1 MRKTICLSLTLSGC
15 SMFSSPPSPQTPNI
29 AMGNNFPAVSVMY
42 DARVV
47 QMTRN
52 EVIQATKEC
61 ETTGLRAVPIITK
74 RLISGQMSEM
84 IVDIVCMPRW

>member
-1 MRKTICLSLTLSGC
+1 MIKYLCLILMLTGC
-15 SMFSSPPSPQTPNI
+15 SMFSSAPAPQTPNI

-42 DARVV
+42 DSRVV

-52 EVIQATKEC
+52 ETIQATKEC